1 MSTRFRAA
9 IAGVVGGGVAFGLAE
24 LAQGLYELIPSI
36 PIAVS
41 QRVIELTPGG
51 LATEAI
57 GTLGSA
63 ATPILVSTV
72 VLATLAFCGLLGVLS
87 RYSTLLG
94 LGGAGLLAAVA
105 LLAAFS
111 EPFVAPVFT
120 VLTVLGALGAGT
132 AVAGF
137 LLASSGLGPAGSG
150 TGEAGGSGRG
160 RLPEG
165 VRAREAYSGGGIAV
179 DRRSF
184 LLLSGGAAAVGIL
197 TTGAGRLLSGSAG
210 EVASTGASGAA
221 SGGGAAASTVETLPS
236 PPPGASIEVPG
247 MPDLITPSDDF
258 YLIDTAISSP
268 RINRDRW
275 SLDIGGAVDNPIELS
290 YEDLLSLPA
299 RESDITLSCVSNE
312 VGGGLIS
319 HGRWTGVLLSDVLA
333 EAGVARDKLGRA
345 SEQLIGRSAD
355 GWEAGFRTELAL
367 DGREALVVFGLNGD
381 ELPTKHGYPVRL
393 VVPGLYGYISATK
406 WLTEIELV
414 DWDYDVYWIRRGW
427 AKEGPVKTQSRIDTV
442 SNDEELSA
450 GTVQI
455 GGVAWAPTRGIERV
469 EVSTDDGDS
478 WNDARLAEQLDED
491 AWRQYVYEWDASPG
505 DYTIQVRATDG
516 EGETQTEEETEPI
529 PSGATGHH
537 TISVTVR

>member
-1 MSTRFRAA
+1 M
-9 IAGVVGGGVAFGLAE
+9 AFGLAE
-24 LAQGLYELIPSI
+24 LVQGLYELIPSI

-41 QRVIELTPGG
+41 QRIIELMPGG

-63 ATPILVSTV
+63 ATPILVSVV
-72 VLATLAFCGLLGVLS
+72 VLSTLAFCGFLGVLS
-87 RYSTLLG
+87 RSSTLLG
-94 LGGAGLLAAVA
+94 LGGVALLAAVA
-105 LLAAFS
+105 LLAVFS
-111 EPFVAPVFT
+111 EPFVSPVFT
-120 VLTVLGALGAGT
+120 VLAVLGALGAGT

-137 LLASSGLGPAGSG
+137 LLDASGLRGSESPEPR
-150 TGEAGGSGRG
+150 EAGGSGQG

-165 VRAREAYSGGGIAV
+165 VRAREAYSSGGIAV

-184 LLLSGGAAAVGIL
+184 LLLSGGAAVAGL
-197 TTGAGRLLSGSAG
+197 AATGAGRLLSGSAG
-210 EVASTGASGAA
+210 EVASSGATGAGVA
-221 SGGGAAASTVETLPS
+221 SGGGSAASAVETLPA

-275 SLDIGGAVDNPIELS
+275 SLNIGGAVDNPIELS

-367 DGREALVVFGLNGD
+367 DGREALVAFGMNGD

-414 DWDYDVYWIRRGW
+414 DWDYDVYWIKRGW
-427 AKEGPVKTQSRIDTV
+427 AKEGPVQTQSRIDTV
-442 SNDEELSA
+442 SNDDELSA
-450 GTVQI
+450 GTVQV

-469 EVSTDDGDS
+469 EVSTDDGET

-505 DYTIQVRATDG
+505 DYTIKARATDG
-516 EGETQTEEETEPI
+516 EGETQTEEEAEPI
-529 PSGATGHH
+529 PSGATGYH
-537 TISVTVR
+537 TVNVTVR